1 MNTVRTRPV
10 TDALAAAER
19 LIITV
24 RRDPASII
32 LLLAAPAVLVLI
44 FGYIFG
50 AAIQLP
56 GSGSEAGSGTG
67 SGAADYR
74 EFLIPGL
81 LVTMAFNIIPSMV
94 SIARDTDR
102 GIVDRFRS
110 LPISRSAV
118 PAGQAIATSVYALAG
133 FVVMMLCGLAVGWRI
148 REGLIRAL
156 AALALLMLFQFAMT
170 WVGMYLGQLL
180 GKEEAAG
187 QASILVLPLGMVSNV
202 FVPTTGMPSWLRT
215 IADWNPVSAVSAAVR
230 ELFGNPSAPTNG
242 SWPLEHAVTASLIWV
257 AVILAIFVP
266 LCTARYARTGR

>member
-1 MNTVRTRPV
+1 MSGIRPV

-19 LIITV
+19 LVITV
-24 RRDPASII
+24 RRDPASLV

-56 GSGSEAGSGTG
+56 GSATG
-67 SGAADYR
+67 SADYR

-81 LVTMAFNIIPSMV
+81 LVTMAFNILPSMV

-110 LPISRSAV
+110 LPISRSAI
-118 PAGQAIATSVYALAG
+118 PAGQAIATSLYAVAG
-133 FVVMMLCGLAVGWRI
+133 FAVMMLCGLAVGWRI
-148 REGLIRAL
+148 RDGLIRAL
-156 AALALLMLFQFAMT
+156 AAMVLLVLFQFAMT

-180 GKEEAAG
+180 GTEEAAG

-202 FVPTTGMPSWLRT
+202 FVPTSGMPTWLRFV
-215 IADWNPVSAVSAAVR
+215 ADWNPISAVSAAVR
-230 ELFGNPSAPTNG
+230 DLFGNPGAPSNG
-242 SWPLEHAVTASLIWV
+242 AWPLERPVIASLIWIG
-257 AVILAIFVP
+257 VILAVFVP
-266 LCTARYARTGR
+266 LCTAKYARTDR

>member
-1 MNTVRTRPV
+1 MNTVGTRPV

-24 RRDPASII
+24 RRDPASLI
-32 LLLAAPAVLVLI
+32 LLVAAPAVLVLI

-56 GSGSEAGSGTG
+56 GAEAGSGSAG
-67 SGAADYR
+67 YR

-81 LVTMAFNIIPSMV
+81 LVTTAFNIIPSMV

-118 PAGQAIATSVYALAG
+118 PAGQAIATGVYSLAG
-133 FVVMMLCGLAVGWRI
+133 FGVMMLCGLAVGWRI
-148 REGLIRAL
+148 RDGLMNAL
-156 AALALLMLFQFAMT
+156 AAVALLVLFQFAMT
-170 WVGMYLGQLL
+170 WVGLYLGLVI
-180 GKEEAAG
+180 GREEAAA
-187 QASILVLPLGMVSNV
+187 QSSILVLPIGMVSNV
-202 FVPTTGMPSWLRT
+202 FVPTTGMPFWLRFL
-215 IADWNPVSAVSAAVR
+215 ADWSPVSAVSAAVR
-230 ELFGNPSAPTNG
+230 DLFGNPTAPTNG
-242 SWPLEHAVTASLIWV
+242 AWPLEHPVTASLLWA
-257 AVILAIFVP
+257 AVILAVFVP

>member
-1 MNTVRTRPV
+1 MNATRTRPV

-19 LIITV
+19 LITSV
-24 RRDPASII
+24 RRDPASIV

-50 AAIQLP
+50 AAIQVP
-56 GSGSEAGSGTG
+56 GAGGGSS
-67 SGAADYR
+67 DYR

-102 GIVDRFRS
+102 GVVDRFRS

-118 PAGQAIATSVYALAG
+118 PAGQAIATCIYGLAG
-133 FVVMMLCGLAVGWRI
+133 MVVMMLCGLAVGWRI
-148 REGLIRAL
+148 RDGLVRAL
-156 AALALLMLFQFAMT
+156 AAVALLLIFQFAMT

-187 QASILVLPLGMVSNV
+187 QASILVLPVGMVSNV
-202 FVPTTGMPSWLRT
+202 FVPTGGMPGWLRL
-215 IADWNPVSAVSAAVR
+215 IADWNPISAVSAAVR
-230 ELFGNPSAPTNG
+230 DLFGNPGAPTNG
-242 SWPLEHAVTASLIWV
+242 SWPLEHPVTASLVWI
-257 AVILAIFVP
+257 AVILAVFVP
-266 LCTARYARTGR
+266 LCTARYSRTGS

>member
-1 MNTVRTRPV
+1 MRTQSRPV

-19 LIITV
+19 LLITV
-24 RRDPASII
+24 RRDPASIV
-32 LLLAAPAVLVLI
+32 LLLAAPAMLVLI

-50 AAIQLP
+50 AAIQL
-56 GSGSEAGSGTG
+56 SGSDTS
-67 SGAADYR
+67 SAAYR

-94 SIARDTDR
+94 STARDTDR
-102 GIVDRFRS
+102 GIIDRFRS
-110 LPISRSAV
+110 LPISRSAI
-118 PAGQAIATSVYALAG
+118 PAGQAIATSLYGAAG

-156 AALALLMLFQFAMT
+156 LALILLALFQFAMT

-180 GKEEAAG
+180 GTEEAAG

-202 FVPTTGMPSWLRT
+202 FVPTSGMPGWLRL
-215 IADWNPVSAVSAAVR
+215 IADWNPISAVSTAVR

-242 SWPLEHAVTASLIWV
+242 AWPLEHPLTASIGWIV
-257 AVILAIFVP
+257 IILAVFVP
-266 LCTARYARTGR
+266 LATASYARTSR

>member
-32 LLLAAPAVLVLI
+32 MLLAGPAVLVLI

-56 GSGSEAGSGTG
+56 GAKP
-67 SGAADYR
+67 GAYR

-110 LPISRSAV
+110 LPISRSAI
-118 PAGQAIATSVYALAG
+118 PAGQAIATAVYGLAG
-133 FVVMMLCGLAVGWRI
+133 FAVMMLCGLAVGWRI
-148 REGLIRAL
+148 RDGLLSAL
-156 AALALLMLFQFAMT
+156 AASALLVIFQFAMT
-170 WVGMYLGQLL
+170 WVGMYLGQLI
-180 GKEEAAG
+180 GKEETAA

-202 FVPTTGMPSWLRT
+202 FIPTTGMPSWLRVL
-215 IADWNPVSAVSAAVR
+215 ADWNPVSAVSAAVR
-230 ELFGNPSAPTNG
+230 ELFGNPAAPTNG
-242 SWPLEHAVTASLIWV
+242 SLPLEHPVTASLLWV
-257 AVILAIFVP
+257 GLILVVFVP
-266 LCTARYARTGR
+266 LCTAKYARTGR

>member
-1 MNTVRTRPV
+1 MTQTRPI

-19 LIITV
+19 LVITV
-24 RRDPASII
+24 RRDPASIVMV
-32 LLLAAPAVLVLI
+32 LAAPAVLVLI

-56 GSGSEAGSGTG
+56 GSAAGS
-67 SGAADYR
+67 ADYR

-110 LPISRSAV
+110 LPISRSAI
-118 PAGQAIATSVYALAG
+118 PAGQAIATSLYAMVG

-148 REGLIRAL
+148 RDGAIRAL
-156 AALALLMLFQFAMT
+156 AALALLVLFQFAMT

-202 FVPTTGMPSWLRT
+202 FVPTTGMPGWLRL
-215 IADWNPVSAVSAAVR
+215 IADWNPISAASAAVR
-230 ELFGNPSAPTNG
+230 NLFGNPGAPTNG
-242 SWPLEHAVTASLIWV
+242 AWPLEHPVTATLIWI
-257 AVILAIFVP
+257 AVILAVFAP

>member
-1 MNTVRTRPV
+1 MTTAQAQPRRSRPV

-24 RRDPASII
+24 RSDPASII
-32 LLLAAPAVLVLI
+32 LLVAAPAVLVLI

-56 GSGSEAGSGTG
+56 GSGSSSAE
-67 SGAADYR
+67 YR

-118 PAGQAIATSVYALAG
+118 PAGQAIATSLYGLAG

-148 REGLIRAL
+148 RDGLLRAL
-156 AALALLMLFQFAMT
+156 AAVALLVLFQFAMT

-187 QASILVLPLGMVSNV
+187 QASVLVLPIGMVSNV
-202 FVPTTGMPSWLRT
+202 FVPTTGMPGWLRLL
-215 IADWNPVSAVSAAVR
+215 ADWNPVSAVSAAVR
-230 ELFGNPSAPTNG
+230 ELFGNPTGPTNG
-242 SWPLEHAVTASLIWV
+242 AWPLEHPVTASLIWV
-257 AVILAIFVP
+257 AVILAIFLP
-266 LCTARYARTGR
+266 LCTAKYARTGR